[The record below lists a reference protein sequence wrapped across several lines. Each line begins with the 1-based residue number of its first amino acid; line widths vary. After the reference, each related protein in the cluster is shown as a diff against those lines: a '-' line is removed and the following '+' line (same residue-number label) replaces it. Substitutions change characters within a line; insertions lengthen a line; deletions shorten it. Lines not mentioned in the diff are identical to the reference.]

1 MKFSQARTNSMESNP
16 LLLQIAPDDQEQ
28 GWELADRHS
37 NAIARYQ
44 AYLNWLS
51 AKTFLPWV
59 EEWALEEDL
68 PIPLI
73 WPSEA
78 TLLSI
83 LELVNGTAIQLGE
96 TRLVLI
102 PSDEREPESLIVPQE
117 WVDNPNWIGDYYL
130 AVSVSLEGDE
140 EDCWIQV
147 WGFATHRQVKNQGNY
162 HVSNRSYSVP
172 IAELTHDLTVMEIT
186 LGLQVREVVKP
197 LPQLSETE
205 IKQCLEQLGDASL
218 YSPRLQLLM
227 PFEKWA
233 ALLTDERL
241 RQQLCDRRIGKLETV
256 SVKTTPVKLREWL
269 ENVLELGK
277 NALEDGWQQFE
288 ALIPPPEPSA
298 VRGKSDVMGV
308 ASEAMPE
315 AIAPVIRLLEPHQI
329 EQTRR
334 HAAGVLG
341 ELGVGNPEAINA
353 LTQLLHTARDE
364 ETRWQAALSL
374 GKISP
379 GHPQAG
385 IRKARYLDFG
395 MQLEGHSVALIVALM
410 PRSDDKLGVF
420 LQVQPIEGKKLPPH
434 LKLSVL
440 SESGEMKRE
449 VETRSDEGGEGK
461 DNLIQLRFNPR
472 SGTRFQVRVSV
483 NEVSVT
489 EEFVA

>member
-1 MKFSQARTNSMESNP
+1 MRFSLAQTSSMERES
-16 LLLQIAPDDQEQ
+16 LLLQIAPDDQEL

-51 AKTFLPWV
+51 VKTFLPWV
-59 EEWALEEDL
+59 EEWALEEEL
-68 PIPLI
+68 PNPSI

-83 LELVNGTAIQLGE
+83 LELVNGTAIQLGK
-96 TRLVLI
+96 TRLILI
-102 PSDEREPESLIVPQE
+102 PSDEIEPESLIVPQE

-130 AVSVSLEGDE
+130 AVKVSLEGDE
-140 EDCWIQV
+140 DDCWLEV
-147 WGFATHRQVKNQGNY
+147 EGFATHRQVKNQGKYDAN
-162 HVSNRSYSVP
+162 NRSYSVP
-172 IAELTHDLTVMEIT
+172 LAELTEDLTVMEIT
-186 LGLQVREVVKP
+186 LGLQVREAVKP
-197 LPQLSETE
+197 LPQLSEIE
-205 IKQCLEQLGDASL
+205 AKQWLEQLGDASL
-218 YSPRLQLLM
+218 YSPRLQLQV

-233 ALLTDERL
+233 ALLTDDRL
-241 RQQLCDRRIGKLETV
+241 RQQLCDRRMGQLETV
-256 SVKTTPVKLREWL
+256 AAKTTPVKLREWL

-277 NALEDGWQQFE
+277 NTLEDGWQQFE
-288 ALIPPPEPSA
+288 ALVSPPEPSA
-298 VRGKSDVMGV
+298 VRGKGDVVG
-308 ASEAMPE
+308 

-341 ELGVGNPEAINA
+341 ELGVGNPEAIDA
-353 LTQLLHTARDE
+353 LIQLLHTARDE

-374 GKISP
+374 GKVSP

-395 MQLEGHSVALIVALM
+395 MQLEGHSVALIVAIM
-410 PRSDDKLGVF
+410 PRNDDKLGVF
-420 LQVQPIEGKKLPPH
+420 LQVQPIEGRKLPPH

-440 SESGEMKRE
+440 SESGETKRE
-449 VETRSDEGGEGK
+449 VETRSDEEGEGT
-461 DNLIQLRFNPR
+461 DNLIQLRFSPR
-472 SGTRFQVRVSV
+472 SGTRFQVRVSL
-483 NEVSVT
+483 NEVSIT